1 MAVADSIQRFI
12 ANELGVDSIRPL
24 EPETD
29 LIEQRIIDSLAILR
43 LVSFLESSFGITVLD
58 EDIVPD
64 NFQSLNSLA
73 KFVELKTAAHP

>member
-1 MAVADSIQRFI
+1 MMVADSIQRFI
-12 ANELGVDSIRPL
+12 ANELGDDSGRPL
-24 EPETD
+24 ELETD

-58 EDIVPD
+58 EDVVPE

-73 KFVELKTAAHP
+73 KFVELKTAARS